1 MSDAGTSAAR
11 RPVPLLQLNAV
22 ASPPLKTLYF
32 SPRTARHYE
41 ISSPRTP
48 REQLEHTGAALNDAL
63 IAAADLAK
71 AVDELRARAGRQ
83 RLAFV
88 DKNPATDG
96 STSTCPICMDPMR
109 NGGRIVSCS
118 NQHAFCFECLT
129 KYKTYSRTFLCP
141 LCRVPLP
148 LTALSDA

>member
-1 MSDAGTSAAR
+1 MSAASTSSAA
-11 RPVPLLQLNAV
+11 RPVPLLPLRHAL
-22 ASPPLKTLYF
+22 SPPPPLKTLYF

-48 REQLEHTGAALNDAL
+48 REQLELTGAELNDAL

-83 RLAFV
+83 RIALV
-88 DKNPATDG
+88 GKNPGTDG
-96 STSTCPICMDPMR
+96 TCPICMDPMR
-109 NGGRIVSCS
+109 DGGRIVSCS
-118 NQHAFCFECLT
+118 NQHAFCCDCLT

-148 LTALSDA
+148 HTVSPD